1 MIPQR
6 VTLVTLGAL
15 DLAALRA
22 FYTRLGWEDTPTSS
36 DDYSVFTT
44 AGVLLSLFPYRE
56 LVKDAN
62 LEDSVPVPAAD
73 AKPSFRGIT
82 LAVNVEEPEEV
93 DAAIEKARQA
103 GAVIL
108 KEPEEAFWGGRSAYF
123 ADPEYNVWEVCW
135 NPSAIFDETG
145 AMISF

>member
-36 DDYSVFTT
+36 DDYCVFTT

-62 LEDSVPVPAAD
+62 LEDSVPVPAED